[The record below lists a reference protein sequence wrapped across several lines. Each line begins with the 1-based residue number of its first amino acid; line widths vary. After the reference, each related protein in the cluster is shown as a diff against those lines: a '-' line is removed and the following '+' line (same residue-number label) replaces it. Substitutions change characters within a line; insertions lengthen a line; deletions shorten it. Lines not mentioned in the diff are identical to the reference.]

1 MNTDFNDFGNP
12 QVANL
17 PAHLRQF
24 VVKQD
29 YDNYTSI
36 DHAVWRYVMRKNLA
50 FLSKVADKSYLQGL
64 DKTGITIDS
73 IPNIEDMNTILGK
86 IGWGCVCVDGFL
98 PPSSFMEFQKYK
110 VLVIA
115 ADIRQIEHIEYT
127 PAPDILHEAA
137 GHAPIIADPT
147 YAEYLSLFGEI
158 GSKAISSAQDFELYE
173 AIRHLSII
181 KEDPYTDEKEIVQAE
196 KDIELIQSNMG
207 QPSEM
212 AQIRNLHWWTVE
224 YGLIGDLNQPKIY
237 GAGLLSSIAES
248 ESCLKEEVKK
258 IPYSIEA
265 AQQAFDITEPQ
276 PQLFVTP
283 SYKHLT
289 QVLEKF
295 ANTMALRTGGLKGL
309 KKALAS
315 KNTCTAVFSSE
326 LQVSGVF
333 NNIISENEEIVYLS
347 TSSPTALAF
356 QNKELV
362 GHDKNYHTHGFSS
375 PVGRLKNTSIPLE
388 NMSFD
393 ELIGL
398 DIEEG
403 KQVTLD
409 FESGLNLKG
418 KLINI
423 LKNRKGLNMIFSFED
438 CCVTYNDEVLFQPEW
453 GTYDMAVGQSIVS
466 VFSGA
471 ADKTVFLKDNPF
483 VPSELTHKIQYDE
496 KRIELHKLYQNVR
509 DVREGTAS
517 KDVLVN
523 VWQELQKYKNDWLCA
538 VEILE
543 ISSNDNLNTEIK
555 THLNNAEFDE
565 VTKGLINDSLSLIEI
580 E

>member
-1 MNTDFNDFGNP
+1 MKTDFNDFGNP
-12 QVANL
+12 QVAKL

-24 VVKQD
+24 VVSQD
-29 YDNYTSI
+29 YDNYTPV

-50 FLSKVADKSYLQGL
+50 YLSKVADASYLKGL
-64 DKTGITIDS
+64 EKTGITIDS
-73 IPNIEDMNTILGK
+73 IPNIKDMNTILGK

-98 PPSSFMEFQKYK
+98 PPSSFMEFQAYK

-147 YAEYLSLFGEI
+147 YAEYLRLFGEI

-181 KEDPYTDEKEIVQAE
+181 KEDPNTQEKEIVQAE

-207 QPSEM
+207 QTSEM

-237 GAGLLSSIAES
+237 GAGLLSSIGES

-258 IPYSIEA
+258 LPYSIEA

-276 PQLFVTP
+276 PQLYVTP
-283 SYKHLT
+283 SYTHLT
-289 QVLEKF
+289 QVLEEF
-295 ANTMALRTGGLKGL
+295 ANTMALRKGGLEGL
-309 KKALAS
+309 EKAIAS
-315 KNTCTAVFSSE
+315 NNTCTVEYSSG
-326 LQVSGVF
+326 LQVSGIF
-333 NNIISENEEIVYLS
+333 NNVISDNGQIVYVS
-347 TSSPTALAF
+347 TSSPTALAW

-362 GHDKNYHTHGFSS
+362 GHDKSYHAHGFSS

-388 NMSFD
+388 NMSID
-393 ELIGL
+393 ELMSL
-398 DIEEG
+398 EIEAG
-403 KQVTLD
+403 KQVSLE
-409 FESGLNLKG
+409 FESGVNVQG
-418 KLINI
+418 KLINVS
-423 LKNRKGLNMIFSFED
+423 KNRKDLNMILSFED
-438 CCVTYNDEVLFQPEW
+438 CRVNYNDELLFQPEW
-453 GTYDMAVGQSIVS
+453 GTYDMAVGESIVS

-471 ADKTVFLKDNPF
+471 ADMAVFSKDNPF
-483 VPSELTHKIQYDE
+483 VPSELTHKIQYGE
-496 KRIELHKLYQNVR
+496 KRLELHKLYKKIR
-509 DVREGTAS
+509 DIREGNVDKQELAG
-517 KDVLVN
+517 
-523 VWQELQKYKNDWLCA
+523 VWQELIKHPKDWLAA

-543 ISSNDNLNTEIK
+543 ISTDGSLNAEIK
-555 THLNNAEFDE
+555 THLNNADVDE
-565 VTKGLINDSLSLIEI
+565 VTKGLIKDSLSLIE
-580 E
+580 

>member
-1 MNTDFNDFGNP
+1 MKTDFNDFGNP
-12 QVANL
+12 QVAKL

-24 VVKQD
+24 VVSQD
-29 YDNYTSI
+29 YDNYTPV

-50 FLSKVADKSYLQGL
+50 YLSKVADASYLKGL
-64 DKTGITIDS
+64 EKTGITIDS
-73 IPNIEDMNTILGK
+73 IPNIKDMNTILGN

-98 PPSSFMEFQKYK
+98 PPSSFMEFQAYK

-147 YAEYLSLFGEI
+147 YAEYLRLFGEI

-181 KEDPYTDEKEIVQAE
+181 KEDPNTEKKEIVQAE

-237 GAGLLSSIAES
+237 GAGLLSSIGES

-258 IPYSIEA
+258 LPYSIEA

-276 PQLFVTP
+276 PQLYVTP
-283 SYKHLT
+283 SYAHLT
-289 QVLEKF
+289 QVLEEF
-295 ANTMALRTGGLKGL
+295 ANTMALRKGGLEGL
-309 KKALAS
+309 EKAIAS
-315 KNTCTAVFSSE
+315 NNTCTVEYSSG
-326 LQVSGVF
+326 LQVSGIF
-333 NNIISENEEIVYLS
+333 NNVISDNGQIVYLS
-347 TSSPTALAF
+347 TSSPTALAW

-362 GHDKNYHTHGFSS
+362 GHDKSYHAHGFSS
-375 PVGRLKNTSIPLE
+375 PVGRLKNTSMPLE
-388 NMSFD
+388 NMSID
-393 ELIGL
+393 ELMSL
-398 DIEEG
+398 EIEVG
-403 KQVTLD
+403 KQLSLE
-409 FESGLNLKG
+409 FESGVNVQG
-418 KLINI
+418 KLIN
-423 LKNRKGLNMIFSFED
+423 LSKNRKGLNMILSFED
-438 CCVTYNDEVLFQPEW
+438 CRVSYNDEILFQPEW
-453 GTYDMAVGQSIVS
+453 GTYDMAVGESIVS

-471 ADKTVFLKDNPF
+471 ADMAVFSKDNPF
-483 VPSELTHKIQYDE
+483 LPSELTHKIQYGE
-496 KRIELHKLYQNVR
+496 KRLELHKLYQKIR
-509 DVREGTAS
+509 EVREGKADKQELTS
-517 KDVLVN
+517 
-523 VWQELQKYKNDWLCA
+523 VWQELLKHPKDWLAA

-543 ISSNDNLNTEIK
+543 ISSDDSLNAEIK
-555 THLNNAEFDE
+555 THLNNADGDE
-565 VTKGLINDSLSLIEI
+565 VTKGLIKDSLSLIE
-580 E
+580 

>member
-1 MNTDFNDFGNP
+1 MKTDFNDFGNP
-12 QVANL
+12 QVAKL

-24 VVKQD
+24 VISQD
-29 YDNYTSI
+29 YDNYTPV

-50 FLSKVADKSYLQGL
+50 YLSKVADASYLKGL
-64 DKTGITIDS
+64 EKTGITIDY
-73 IPNIEDMNTILGK
+73 IPNVKDMNSILGK

-98 PPSSFMEFQKYK
+98 PPSSFMEFQAYK

-181 KEDPYTDEKEIVQAE
+181 KEDPNTEKKEIFQAE

-237 GAGLLSSIAES
+237 GAGLLSSIGES

-258 IPYSIEA
+258 LPYSIEA
-265 AQQAFDITEPQ
+265 SLQAFDITEPQ
-276 PQLFVTP
+276 PQLYVTP
-283 SYKHLT
+283 TYTHLI
-289 QVLEKF
+289 QVLEEF
-295 ANTMALRTGGLKGL
+295 ANNMALRRGGLEGIE
-309 KKALAS
+309 KAIAS
-315 KNTCTAVFSSE
+315 NNICTVEYSSG
-326 LQVSGVF
+326 LQVSGIF
-333 NNIISENEEIVYLS
+333 NNVIADNGKIVYLS
-347 TSSPTALAF
+347 TSSPTALAW

-362 GHDKNYHTHGFSS
+362 GHDKSYHAHGFSS
-375 PVGRLKNTSIPLE
+375 PVGLLKNTSMPIE
-388 NMSFD
+388 KMSID
-393 ELIGL
+393 ELMSL
-398 DIEEG
+398 NIEVG
-403 KQVTLD
+403 KQVSIE
-409 FESGLNLKG
+409 FESGVNIKG
-418 KLINI
+418 KLINVS
-423 LKNRKGLNMIFSFED
+423 KNRKGLNMILSFKD
-438 CCVTYNDEVLFQPEW
+438 CHVGYNDEVLFQPEW
-453 GTYDMAVGQSIVS
+453 GTYDMAVGESIVS

-471 ADKTVFLKDNPF
+471 ADMCKFSNDNAF
-483 VPSELTHKIQYDE
+483 VSSELTHKIQYSD
-496 KRIELHKLYQNVR
+496 KRIELHKLYQQVR
-509 DVREGTAS
+509 DIREGRAS
-517 KDVLVN
+517 SDNLVN
-523 VWQELQKYKNDWLCA
+523 VWQELQGHKDDWLCA

-543 ISSNDNLNTEIK
+543 ISSDDSLNAKIK
-555 THLNNAEFDE
+555 TQLKNVDGDK
-565 VTKGLINDSLSLIEI
+565 VIKGLIKDSLSLIQ
-580 E
+580 

>member
-1 MNTDFNDFGNP
+1 MKTDFKDFGNP
-12 QVANL
+12 QVAKL

-24 VVKQD
+24 VVSQD
-29 YDNYTSI
+29 YDNYTPV

-50 FLSKVADKSYLQGL
+50 YLSKVADASYLKGL
-64 DKTGITIDS
+64 EKTGITIDH
-73 IPNIEDMNTILGK
+73 IPNVKDMNTILGK

-98 PPSSFMEFQKYK
+98 PPSSFMEFQAYK

-147 YAEYLSLFGEI
+147 YAEYLRLFGEI

-181 KEDPYTDEKEIVQAE
+181 KEDPNTEKKEIVQAE

-237 GAGLLSSIAES
+237 GAGLLSSIGES
-248 ESCLKEEVKK
+248 ESCLKDEVKK

-276 PQLFVTP
+276 PQLYVTP
-283 SYKHLT
+283 SYTHLT
-289 QVLEKF
+289 QVLEEF
-295 ANTMALRTGGLKGL
+295 ANTMALRNGGLEGL
-309 KKALAS
+309 EKAIAS
-315 KNTCTAVFSSE
+315 NNICTVEYSSG
-326 LQVSGVF
+326 LQVSGIF
-333 NNIISENEEIVYLS
+333 NNVISENGQIVYLS
-347 TSSPTALAF
+347 TSSPTALAW

-362 GHDKNYHTHGFSS
+362 GHDKSYHAHGFSS
-375 PVGRLKNTSIPLE
+375 PVGRLKNISMPIE
-388 NMSFD
+388 NMSND
-393 ELIGL
+393 ELMSL
-398 DIEEG
+398 EIEVG
-403 KQVTLD
+403 KQLSLE
-409 FESGLNLKG
+409 FESGVNVKG
-418 KLINI
+418 KLINL
-423 LKNRKGLNMIFSFED
+423 LKNRKGLNMILSFED
-438 CCVTYNDEVLFQPEW
+438 CRVSYHEEILFQPEW
-453 GTYDMAVGQSIVS
+453 GTYDMAVGESIVS

-471 ADKTVFLKDNPF
+471 ADMTVFSKDNPF
-483 VPSELTHKIQYDE
+483 VPSEMTHKIHYDE
-496 KRIELHKLYQNVR
+496 KRLELHKLYQIIR
-509 DVREGTAS
+509 DVRENKADKQELS
-517 KDVLVN
+517 S
-523 VWQELQKYKNDWLCA
+523 VWQELLNYPKDWLAA

-543 ISSNDNLNTEIK
+543 ISGDDSLNAEIK
-555 THLNNAEFDE
+555 THLINLDGDE
-565 VTKGLINDSLSLIEI
+565 IIKGLIKDSLSLIE
-580 E
+580 

>member
-1 MNTDFNDFGNP
+1 MKTDFKDFGNH
-12 QVANL
+12 QVAKL

-24 VVKQD
+24 VVSQD
-29 YDNYTSI
+29 YDNYTPV

-50 FLSKVADKSYLQGL
+50 YLSKVADASYLKGL
-64 DKTGITIDS
+64 EKTGITIDY
-73 IPNIEDMNTILGK
+73 IPNVKDMNTILGK

-98 PPSSFMEFQKYK
+98 PPSSFMEFQAYK

-147 YAEYLSLFGEI
+147 YAEYLRLFGEI

-181 KEDPYTDEKEIVQAE
+181 KEDPNTEKKEIVQAE

-237 GAGLLSSIAES
+237 GAGLLSSIGES

-276 PQLFVTP
+276 PQLYVTP
-283 SYKHLT
+283 SYTHLT
-289 QVLEKF
+289 QVLEEF
-295 ANTMALRTGGLKGL
+295 AKTMALRNGGLEGL
-309 KKALAS
+309 EKAIS
-315 KNTCTAVFSSE
+315 SNNICTVEYSSG
-326 LQVSGVF
+326 LQVSGIF
-333 NNIISENEEIVYLS
+333 NNVISENGQIVYLS
-347 TSSPTALAF
+347 TSSPTALAW

-362 GHDKNYHTHGFSS
+362 GHDKSYHAHGFSS
-375 PVGRLKNTSIPLE
+375 PVGRLKNISMPIE
-388 NMSFD
+388 NMSID
-393 ELIGL
+393 ELMSL
-398 DIEEG
+398 EIEVG
-403 KQVTLD
+403 KQVSLE
-409 FESGLNLKG
+409 FESGVNVKG
-418 KLINI
+418 KLINL
-423 LKNRKGLNMIFSFED
+423 LKNRKGLNMILSFED
-438 CCVTYNDEVLFQPEW
+438 CRVSYYEEILFQPEW
-453 GTYDMAVGQSIVS
+453 GTYDMAVGESIVS

-471 ADKTVFLKDNPF
+471 ADMTVFSKDNPF
-483 VPSELTHKIQYDE
+483 VPSEMTHKIHYDE
-496 KRIELHKLYQNVR
+496 KRLELHKLYQIIR
-509 DVREGTAS
+509 DVRENKADKQELS
-517 KDVLVN
+517 R
-523 VWQELQKYKNDWLCA
+523 VWQELINHPKDWLAA

-543 ISSNDNLNTEIK
+543 ISSDDSLNTEIK
-555 THLNNAEFDE
+555 THLINVSSDE
-565 VTKGLINDSLSLIEI
+565 ITKSLIKDSLSLIE
-580 E
+580 

>member
-1 MNTDFNDFGNP
+1 MKTDFNDFGNP
-12 QVANL
+12 QVAKL

-24 VVKQD
+24 VVSQD
-29 YDNYTSI
+29 YDNYTPV

-50 FLSKVADKSYLQGL
+50 YLSKVADASYLKGL
-64 DKTGITIDS
+64 EKTGITIDS
-73 IPNIEDMNTILGK
+73 IPNIKDMNTILGK

-98 PPSSFMEFQKYK
+98 PPSSFMEFQAYK

-147 YAEYLSLFGEI
+147 YAEYLRLFGEI

-181 KEDPYTDEKEIVQAE
+181 KEDPNTEEKEIVQAE

-237 GAGLLSSIAES
+237 GAGLLSSIGES

-258 IPYSIEA
+258 LSYSIEA

-276 PQLFVTP
+276 PQLYVTP
-283 SYKHLT
+283 SYTHLT
-289 QVLEKF
+289 QVLEEF
-295 ANTMALRTGGLKGL
+295 ANTMALRKGGLEGL
-309 KKALAS
+309 EKAIAS
-315 KNTCTAVFSSE
+315 NNTCTVEYSSG
-326 LQVSGVF
+326 LQVSGIF
-333 NNIISENEEIVYLS
+333 NNVIADNDQIVYVS
-347 TSSPTALAF
+347 TSSPTALAW

-362 GHDKNYHTHGFSS
+362 GHDKSYHAHGFSS
-375 PVGRLKNTSIPLE
+375 PVGRLKNTSMPLE
-388 NMSFD
+388 NMCVD
-393 ELIGL
+393 ELMSL
-398 DIEEG
+398 EIEAG
-403 KQVTLD
+403 KQVALE
-409 FESGLNLKG
+409 FESGVNVQG
-418 KLINI
+418 KLINVS
-423 LKNRKGLNMIFSFED
+423 KNRKGLNMILSFED
-438 CCVTYNDEVLFQPEW
+438 CRVNYNDEVLFQPEW
-453 GTYDMAVGQSIVS
+453 GTYDMAVGESIVS

-471 ADKTVFLKDNPF
+471 ADMAVFSKDNLF
-483 VPSELTHKIQYDE
+483 VPSELTHKIQYGE
-496 KRIELHKLYQNVR
+496 KRLELHKLYQKIR
-509 DVREGTAS
+509 DIREGNAD
-517 KDVLVN
+517 KQELAG
-523 VWQELQKYKNDWLCA
+523 VWQELLKHPKDWLAA

-543 ISSNDNLNTEIK
+543 ISTDDSLNAEIK
-555 THLNNAEFDE
+555 THLYNADGDE
-565 VTKGLINDSLSLIEI
+565 VTKGLIKDSLSLIE
-580 E
+580 

>member
-1 MNTDFNDFGNP
+1 MKTDFNDFGNS
-12 QVANL
+12 QVAKL

-24 VVKQD
+24 VVSQE
-29 YDNYTSI
+29 YDNYTPV

-50 FLSKVADKSYLQGL
+50 YLSKVADTSYLKGL
-64 DKTGITIDS
+64 EKTGITIDS
-73 IPNIEDMNTILGK
+73 IPNIKVMNTILGK

-98 PPSSFMEFQKYK
+98 PPSSFMEFQAYK

-147 YAEYLSLFGEI
+147 YAEYLRLFGEI
-158 GSKAISSAQDFELYE
+158 GCKAISSAQDFDLYE

-181 KEDPYTDEKEIVQAE
+181 KEDPNTEEKEIVQAE

-237 GAGLLSSIAES
+237 GAGLLSSIGES

-276 PQLFVTP
+276 PQLYVTP
-283 SYKHLT
+283 SYTHLT
-289 QVLEKF
+289 QVLEEF
-295 ANTMALRTGGLKGL
+295 ANTMAFRKGGLEGL
-309 KKALAS
+309 EKAIS
-315 KNTCTAVFSSE
+315 SNNTCTVEYSSG
-326 LQVSGVF
+326 LQVSGIF
-333 NNIISENEEIVYLS
+333 NNVIVDNGQIVYVS
-347 TSSPTALAF
+347 TSSPTSLAW

-362 GHDKNYHTHGFSS
+362 GHNKDYHAHGFSS
-375 PVGRLKNTSIPLE
+375 PVGRLKDTSMPLE
-388 NMSFD
+388 NMSID
-393 ELIGL
+393 ELMSL
-398 DIEEG
+398 EIEAG
-403 KQVTLD
+403 KQVSLE
-409 FESGLNLKG
+409 FESGVNVQG
-418 KLINI
+418 KLINVS
-423 LKNRKGLNMIFSFED
+423 KNRKGLNMILSFED
-438 CCVTYNDEVLFQPEW
+438 CRVNYNDEVLFQPEW
-453 GTYDMAVGQSIVS
+453 GTYDMAVGESIVS

-471 ADKTVFLKDNPF
+471 ADMAVFSKDNPF
-483 VPSELTHKIQYDE
+483 VPSELTHKIQYGE
-496 KRIELHKLYQNVR
+496 KRLELHKLYQKIR
-509 DVREGTAS
+509 DIREGNTDKQELAG
-517 KDVLVN
+517 
-523 VWQELQKYKNDWLCA
+523 VWQELIKHPKDWLAA

-543 ISSNDNLNTEIK
+543 ISTDDSLNAEIK
-555 THLNNAEFDE
+555 THLNNADGDE
-565 VTKGLINDSLSLIEI
+565 VTKGLIKDSLSLIE
-580 E
+580 

>member
-1 MNTDFNDFGNP
+1 MKTDFNDFGNP
-12 QVANL
+12 QVAKL

-24 VVKQD
+24 VVSQE
-29 YDNYTSI
+29 YDNYTPV

-50 FLSKVADKSYLQGL
+50 YLSKVADASYLKGL
-64 DKTGITIDS
+64 EKTGITIDS
-73 IPNIEDMNTILGK
+73 IPNIKVMNTILGK

-98 PPSSFMEFQKYK
+98 PPSSFMEFQAYK

-147 YAEYLSLFGEI
+147 YAEYLRLFGEI
-158 GSKAISSAQDFELYE
+158 GCKAISSAQDFDLYE

-181 KEDPYTDEKEIVQAE
+181 KEDPNTEEKEIVQAE

-237 GAGLLSSIAES
+237 GAGLLSSIGES

-276 PQLFVTP
+276 PQLYVTP
-283 SYKHLT
+283 SYTHLT
-289 QVLEKF
+289 QVLEEF
-295 ANTMALRTGGLKGL
+295 ANTMAFRKGGLEGL
-309 KKALAS
+309 EKAIS
-315 KNTCTAVFSSE
+315 SNNTCTVEYSSG
-326 LQVSGVF
+326 LQVSGIF
-333 NNIISENEEIVYLS
+333 NNVIVDNGQIVYVS
-347 TSSPTALAF
+347 TSSPTSLAW

-362 GHDKNYHTHGFSS
+362 GHNKDYHAHGFSS
-375 PVGRLKNTSIPLE
+375 PVGRLKDTSMPLE
-388 NMSFD
+388 NMSID
-393 ELIGL
+393 ELMSL
-398 DIEEG
+398 EIEAG
-403 KQVTLD
+403 KQVSLE
-409 FESGLNLKG
+409 FESGVNVQG
-418 KLINI
+418 KLINVS
-423 LKNRKGLNMIFSFED
+423 KNRKGLNMILSFED
-438 CCVTYNDEVLFQPEW
+438 CRVNYNDEVLFQPEW
-453 GTYDMAVGQSIVS
+453 GTYDMAVGESIVS

-471 ADKTVFLKDNPF
+471 ADMAVFSKDNPL
-483 VPSELTHKIQYDE
+483 VSSELTHKIQYGE
-496 KRIELHKLYQNVR
+496 KRLELHKLYQKIR
-509 DVREGTAS
+509 DIREGNTDKQELAG
-517 KDVLVN
+517 
-523 VWQELQKYKNDWLCA
+523 VWQELIKHPKDWLAA

-543 ISSNDNLNTEIK
+543 ISTDDSLNAEIK
-555 THLNNAEFDE
+555 RHLNNADGDE
-565 VTKGLINDSLSLIEI
+565 VTKGLIKDSLSLIE
-580 E
+580 

>member
-1 MNTDFNDFGNP
+1 MKTDFNDFGNP
-12 QVANL
+12 QVAKL

-24 VVKQD
+24 VVSQD
-29 YDNYTSI
+29 YDNYTPV

-50 FLSKVADKSYLQGL
+50 YLSKVADASYLKGL
-64 DKTGITIDS
+64 EKTGITIDY
-73 IPNIEDMNTILGK
+73 IPNIRDMNTILGK

-98 PPSSFMEFQKYK
+98 PPSSFMEFQAFK

-147 YAEYLSLFGEI
+147 YAEYLGLFGEI

-181 KEDPYTDEKEIVQAE
+181 KEDPNTEEKEIVQAE

-237 GAGLLSSIAES
+237 GAGLLSSIGES

-258 IPYSIEA
+258 LTYSIEA

-276 PQLFVTP
+276 PQLYVTP
-283 SYKHLT
+283 SYTHLT
-289 QVLEKF
+289 QVLEEF
-295 ANTMALRTGGLKGL
+295 ANTMALRKGGLEGL
-309 KKALAS
+309 EKAIAS
-315 KNTCTAVFSSE
+315 NNTCTVEYSSG
-326 LQVSGVF
+326 LQVSGIF
-333 NNIISENEEIVYLS
+333 NNVIADNGQIVYVS
-347 TSSPTALAF
+347 TSSPTSLAW

-362 GHDKNYHTHGFSS
+362 GHDKSYHIHGFSS
-375 PVGRLKNTSIPLE
+375 PVGRLKNTSMPLE
-388 NMSFD
+388 NMSVD
-393 ELIGL
+393 ELISL
-398 DIEEG
+398 EIEAS
-403 KQVTLD
+403 KQVALD
-409 FESGLNLKG
+409 FESGVNVQG
-418 KLINI
+418 KLINVS
-423 LKNRKGLNMIFSFED
+423 KNRKGLNMILSFED
-438 CCVTYNDEVLFQPEW
+438 CCVNYNDEVLFQPEW
-453 GTYDMAVGQSIVS
+453 GTYDMAVGESIVS

-471 ADKTVFLKDNPF
+471 ADMAVFLKDNPF
-483 VPSELTHKIQYDE
+483 VPSELTHKIQYGE
-496 KRIELHKLYQNVR
+496 KRLELHKLYQKIR
-509 DVREGTAS
+509 DIREGNAD
-517 KDVLVN
+517 KQELAG
-523 VWQELQKYKNDWLCA
+523 VWQELLKHPKDWLAA

-543 ISSNDNLNTEIK
+543 ISTDDSLNAEIK
-555 THLNNAEFDE
+555 THLNNADGDE
-565 VTKGLINDSLSLIEI
+565 VNKGLIKDSLSLIE
-580 E
+580 

>member
-1 MNTDFNDFGNP
+1 MKTDFNDFGNP
-12 QVANL
+12 QVAKL

-24 VVKQD
+24 VVSQD
-29 YDNYTSI
+29 YDNYTPV

-50 FLSKVADKSYLQGL
+50 YLSKVADASYLKGL
-64 DKTGITIDS
+64 EKTGITIDS
-73 IPNIEDMNTILGK
+73 IPNIKDMNTILGK

-98 PPSSFMEFQKYK
+98 PPSSFMEFQAYK

-147 YAEYLSLFGEI
+147 YAEYLRLFGEI

-181 KEDPYTDEKEIVQAE
+181 KEDPNTEEKEIVQAE

-237 GAGLLSSIAES
+237 GAGLLSSIGES

-258 IPYSIEA
+258 LPYSIEA

-276 PQLFVTP
+276 PQLYVTP
-283 SYKHLT
+283 SYTHLT
-289 QVLEKF
+289 QVLEEF
-295 ANTMALRTGGLKGL
+295 ANTMALRKGGLEGL
-309 KKALAS
+309 EKAIS
-315 KNTCTAVFSSE
+315 SNNTCTVDYSSG
-326 LQVSGVF
+326 LQVSGIF
-333 NNIISENEEIVYLS
+333 NNVITDNGQIVYLS
-347 TSSPTALAF
+347 TSSPTALAW

-362 GHDKNYHTHGFSS
+362 GHDKSYHAHGFSS
-375 PVGRLKNTSIPLE
+375 PVGRLKNTSMPLE
-388 NMSFD
+388 NMSID
-393 ELIGL
+393 ELMSL
-398 DIEEG
+398 EIEAG
-403 KQVTLD
+403 KQVSLE
-409 FESGLNLKG
+409 FESGVNVQG
-418 KLINI
+418 KLINVS
-423 LKNRKGLNMIFSFED
+423 KNRKGLNMILSFED
-438 CCVTYNDEVLFQPEW
+438 CTVRYKQEVLFQPEW
-453 GTYDMAVGQSIVS
+453 GTYDMAVGESIVS

-471 ADKTVFLKDNPF
+471 ADMAVFSKDNPF
-483 VPSELTHKIQYDE
+483 VPSELTHKIQYSD
-496 KRIELHKLYQNVR
+496 KRIELHKLYQQVR
-509 DVREGTAS
+509 DIREGRAS
-517 KDVLVN
+517 KDKLVN
-523 VWQELQKYKNDWLCA
+523 VWQELQDHTDDWLCA

-543 ISSNDNLNTEIK
+543 ISTDDSLNAKIK
-555 THLNNAEFDE
+555 KHLKNADGDE
-565 VTKGLINDSLSLIEI
+565 VTKGLIKDSLSLIE
-580 E
+580 